1 MKFCLKQK
9 IVTNPPPTDKIE
21 KVSGVTEYEAL
32 RAEKLFRYEYSNQLN
47 TSLLTFAFVVYT
59 AGFALF
65 SFLADSN
72 SLSNTMKLFVEFFFS
87 IVFLLPCIFSKI
99 NFRYT
104 VQNSLR
110 IGQLTDYIREK
121 VKFDDDESWESF
133 KRDYHVNYFY
143 RQPTGVGGAKE
154 IPFWI
159 DIISLVMSLIVA
171 YMNTESYLYPIN
183 NINEIEPR
191 LTSNAVIMLACMV
204 GIIIACS
211 LIHTIIRK
219 CCVKY
224 HPVVTI
230 LIFVFLQVTTYVAFI
245 VCINPISCNLE
256 LDFWIMFS
264 IWLLSFNWCLSFL
277 PRYNR
282 EIEIA
287 NSVLEYTKVKLKY
300 SSNNKKCNRC
310 PNPKRNEKIFKD
322 FLKDSSIVEKY
333 LHKKRGVDKCK
344 CIFKKIDVCEKDLS
358 TDKKNYLISEFFEE
372 NNAR

>member
-9 IVTNPPPTDKIE
+9 IIKNPPSTDSIE
-21 KVSGVTEYEAL
+21 KVSGVAEYEAL

-87 IVFLLPCIFSKI
+87 VVFLLPCIFSKI

-171 YMNTESYLYPIN
+171 YMNIENYLYLIN
-183 NINEIEPR
+183 DNNEIESYVVVGFVCAIG
-191 LTSNAVIMLACMV
+191 LIVI
-204 GIIIACS
+204 CS
-211 LIHTIIRK
+211 LLHTIIRK
-219 CCVKY
+219 NCVEY
-224 HPVVTI
+224 HPTVVCC
-230 LIFVFLQVTTYVAFI
+230 IFVFIQVIAYIIFI
-245 VCINPISCNLE
+245 LYINSLKCTFE

-287 NSVLEYTKVKLKY
+287 NSVLDYTKAKLVY

-310 PNPKRNEKIFKD
+310 PNPKRNEIIFKE
-322 FLKDSSIVEKY
+322 FLKSSTIVERY
-333 LHKKRGVDKCK
+333 LHKKRGVNKCK

-358 TDKKNYLISEFFEE
+358 IDKRNYLISKFFEE
-372 NNAR
+372 NNLR

>member
-1 MKFCLKQK
+1 MKFCPKRK
-9 IVTNPPPTDKIE
+9 IVTNLTNTAGFE
-21 KVSGVTEYEAL
+21 KVSSITEYEAL

-65 SFLADSN
+65 SFLTDSD
-72 SLSNTMKLFVEFFFS
+72 SLSDTMKLFVEFFFS
-87 IVFLLPCIFSKI
+87 VVFLLPCIFSKI

-171 YMNTESYLYPIN
+171 YMNTENYLYSPNDEGELELIW
-183 NINEIEPR
+183 
-191 LTSNAVIMLACMV
+191 SSKAVIFLVCMV
-204 GIIIACS
+204 SIITVFS
-211 LIHTIIRK
+211 LIHSTIRK
-219 CCVKY
+219 CCIEY
-224 HPVVTI
+224 HPIATSLICIFIQVVTYVGFI
-230 LIFVFLQVTTYVAFI
+230 IYINSLIDKFEI
-245 VCINPISCNLE
+245 
-256 LDFWIMFS
+256 DFWIIFS

-300 SSNNKKCNRC
+300 SSNNKKCNHC
-310 PNPKRNEKIFKD
+310 PNPKRNEIIFKD
-322 FLKDSSIVEKY
+322 FLKSSSIVEKY
-333 LHKKRGVDKCK
+333 LHKKRGVNKCK

-372 NNAR
+372 RNPR